1 MAIGGVHVTGS
12 QLPVK
17 VYTRADGL
25 PSNRV
30 NKVVLDSQGYLR
42 HCPQEG
48 LSRLDGYGFTNYGP
62 QQGLPANGTNDLL
75 ERRTGEYRPA
85 TNVGLVSFDPTSA
98 VRKSSGSGR
107 TTKRGAIS
115 VRSREDGAGGL

>member
-1 MAIGGVHVTGS
+1 MTGS
-12 QLPVK
+12 QSPVR
-17 VYTRADGL
+17 VYTTADGL

-75 ERRTGEYRPA
+75 ERRTGEYRPT

-115 VRSREDGAGGL
+115 V